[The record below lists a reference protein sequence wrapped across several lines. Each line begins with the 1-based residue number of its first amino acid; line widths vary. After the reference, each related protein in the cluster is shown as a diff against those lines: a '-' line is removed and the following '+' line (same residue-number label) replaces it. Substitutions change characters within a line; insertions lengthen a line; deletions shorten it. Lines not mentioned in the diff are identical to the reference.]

1 MVICYQNLLQKIW
14 WHWIKTW
21 WKVNDKKLKRKI
33 QWKVNKCWQAIY
45 KKKIPEAASWPKSY
59 SAEGWSLQTQ
69 FHKLS
74 KLIVTINHAQ
84 YIDETSMK
92 SQWKVDKKKL
102 HEKFMFVN
110 SILSTIKAHHRHNHN
125 HWDRAREYKHRR
137 SQLAAL
143 KDIIFLYEYF

>member
-1 MVICYQNLLQKIW
+1 MNVNELWHAIFLKISEVVICYQNLLQKIW

-21 WKVNDKKLKRKI
+21 WKVNDKKLKWKI

-92 SQWKVDKKKL
+92 SQWKVDKK
-102 HEKFMFVN
+102 N
-110 SILSTIKAHHRHNHN
+110 SMKSLCLSTQFN
-125 HWDRAREYKHRR
+125 
-137 SQLAAL
+137 SQS
-143 KDIIFLYEYF
+143 